1 MDIARP
7 SHACLRC
14 RRQKKRCNRGIPKC
28 SHCLRANAACSREIF
43 ISGSHV
49 AVRTV
54 AELEAEVAR
63 LEAQVAAGGHVH
75 PDRVHMSPGMTQGE
89 SRQDAAEPIPV
100 LDIDT
105 SRKGQTPNLGVLADL
120 NNATVYDYENY
131 NLARMLNSALIL
143 GNDTLDAHSKKQLGR
158 PLALFRSAT
167 DGRSPLQDLPK
178 DLRAWYLQRYLEHVN
193 PIFPILDA
201 EDIRSSLESLENGQ
215 SIGPCETSLAYLA
228 LAIGAVFPSTDSL
241 MDASAAC
248 QLWQAASNEQSFH
261 DETPNTVRILILL
274 TLFSLLEEGFGSSWH
289 LVELVVRSCIKLGLH
304 NKTSEQTSGTELF
317 WSAYLLDRWISCT
330 LGLPVLIHNEE
341 FDQQIPEAP
350 SESGQELSPIP
361 LWRMAY
367 GLLGDESG
375 LPNNLQEATWFSR
388 AGSPPPASLHP
399 PNLLQ
404 NMIAADLRIAHASRC
419 ILREG
424 EATAQRFDD
433 TALHHLSV
441 IETAIKRG
449 STLPWTTGYTTFL
462 SVMIRLVS
470 FGKISRCGLLFTQN
484 TPDSVYIS
492 RAVDVLRFLARTFR
506 SLECLGDLLGHLS
519 QVGTA
524 SISGSNEASIGVPR
538 HSGIF
543 TITSRALQSIGV
555 SCS

>member
-1 MDIARP
+1 MLTAG
-7 SHACLRC
+7 
-14 RRQKKRCNRGIPKC
+14 KCNRGIPKC
-28 SHCLRANAACSREIF
+28 SHCLRANAACSREAL

-75 PDRVHMSPGMTQGE
+75 LDRVHMSPGMTEGE
-89 SRQDAAEPIPV
+89 SRNDAAEPIHV

-105 SRKGQTPNLGVLADL
+105 SRKGQAPSLGVLADL

-131 NLARMLNSALIL
+131 NLTRMLNSALML
-143 GNDTLDAHSKKQLGR
+143 GNDTLDIHPKKQLGR
-158 PLALFRSAT
+158 PLVLSRSAT
-167 DGRSPLQDLPK
+167 DGRSPIQDLPK
-178 DLRAWYLQRYLEHVN
+178 DLRAWYLERYLEHVN
-193 PIFPILDA
+193 PTFPILNA
-201 EDIRSSLESLENGQ
+201 EDIRSTLESLDNGQ
-215 SIGPCETSLAYLA
+215 PIDPSEACLAYLA
-228 LAIGAVFPSTDSL
+228 LAIGAVLPSTDSL

-248 QLWQAASNEQSFH
+248 QLWQAASKEQVFH

-274 TLFSLLEEGFGSSWH
+274 TLFSLLEEGCGSSWH
-289 LVELVVRSCIKLGLH
+289 LAELVVRSCIKLGLH
-304 NKTSEQTSGTELF
+304 SKASEQTLSTELF
-317 WSAYLLDRWISCT
+317 WSAYLLDRWVSCT

-341 FDQQIPEAP
+341 FDQQIPKAQ
-350 SESGQELSPIP
+350 SESGQEPSPIP
-361 LWRMAY
+361 LWHMAY
-367 GLLGDESG
+367 SLLGDESG
-375 LPNNLQEATWFSR
+375 IQNSGQESTWLGR
-388 AGSPPPASLHP
+388 PGSSPPASSHPSYLLH
-399 PNLLQ
+399 
-404 NMIAADLRIAHASRC
+404 NMIATDLRIAHASHC

-424 EATAQRFDD
+424 EATAQRFDG
-433 TALHHLSV
+433 TASNHLSV
-441 IETAIKRG
+441 VEVAIKRG

-462 SVMIRLVS
+462 SVMIRLIS
-470 FGKISRCGLLFTQN
+470 FGQISRCGLLFTQS

-492 RAVDVLRFLARTFR
+492 RAVDVLRFLGRTFK
-506 SLECLGDLLGHLS
+506 SLECLVDLLGQLN

>member
-1 MDIARP
+1 MDITRA

-28 SHCLRANAACSREIF
+28 SHCLRANAACSREAL

-54 AELEAEVAR
+54 GELEAEVAH
-63 LEAQVAAGGHVH
+63 LEAQLVAGGHVR
-75 PDRVHMSPGMTQGE
+75 PDRVHMSLGMAEGE

-100 LDIDT
+100 LDTDT
-105 SRKGQTPNLGVLADL
+105 SRKGQTPSLGVLADL

-131 NLARMLNSALIL
+131 NLTRMLNSALML
-143 GNDTLDAHSKKQLGR
+143 GNDTLDTHPKKQPGR
-158 PLALFRSAT
+158 PLVLSRSAT
-167 DGRSPLQDLPK
+167 NGRNAIQDLPK
-178 DLRAWYLQRYLEHVN
+178 DLRAWYLERYLEHVH
-193 PIFPILDA
+193 PTFPILNA
-201 EDIRSSLESLENGQ
+201 EDIRSSLGHLDNGLPIDP
-215 SIGPCETSLAYLA
+215 SEACLAYLA

-248 QLWQAASNEQSFH
+248 QLWQAASAEQVFH
-261 DETPNTVRILILL
+261 DETTNTVRILILL
-274 TLFSLLEEGFGSSWH
+274 ALSSLLEEGCGSSWH

-304 NKTSEQTSGTELF
+304 SKTSEQTSSTELF
-317 WSAYLLDRWISCT
+317 WSAYLLDRWVSCT

-341 FDQQIPEAP
+341 FDQQIPEAT
-350 SESGQELSPIP
+350 SESGQETSPIP

-375 LPNNLQEATWFSR
+375 LPNRLQEPTWFSR
-388 AGSPPPASLHP
+388 AGSPPPAPFHP

-404 NMIAADLRIAHASRC
+404 NMIDADLRIAHASRC

-433 TALHHLSV
+433 TASHHLSI
-441 IETAIKRG
+441 IEVAIKRG
-449 STLPWTTGYTTFL
+449 STLPWTNGYTTL
-462 SVMIRLVS
+462 MSVMIRLIS
-470 FGKISRCGLLFTQN
+470 FGQISRCGILSTKS
-484 TPDSVYIS
+484 TPDSVCIS
-492 RAVDVLRFLARTFR
+492 RAVDVLRFLGRTFR
-506 SLECLGDLLGHLS
+506 SLECLGDLLDHLN
-519 QVGTA
+519 QVGAA
-524 SISGSNEASIGVPR
+524 SISGSHETLIRVPR
-538 HSGIF
+538 HSGIY
-543 TITSRALQSIGV
+543 TITSHALQSIGV